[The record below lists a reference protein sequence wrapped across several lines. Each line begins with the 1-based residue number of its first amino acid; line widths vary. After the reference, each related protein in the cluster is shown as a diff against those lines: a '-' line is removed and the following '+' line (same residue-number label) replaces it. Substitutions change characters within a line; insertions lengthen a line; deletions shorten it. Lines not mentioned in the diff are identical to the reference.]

1 MDEEDEEL
9 EEDEEEDA
17 AEDEEE
23 DIVLEEIE
31 TEEEDEEEFVEED
44 NEEEE
49 TGEEEIDDEEN
60 EVDELDEENEVPEKT
75 QVIEHN
81 ELKVEPQAGIREIH
95 IDDIDDDDIEPI
107 RITSPTGQTT
117 RPQMREIPK
126 PEPIVEEKQ
135 EKVIVGEAF
144 QKERSI
150 NDTIGEHKSEPKLT
164 NSPISSLRA
173 TIGLNDRFLFIREI
187 FNNNTEKYNKVIETL
202 DTLDT
207 IQEAVEYLKAN
218 LTMQKNEASLRFV
231 ELLKRRFTK

>member
-1 MDEEDEEL
+1 L
-9 EEDEEEDA
+9 
-17 AEDEEE
+17 
-23 DIVLEEIE
+23 
-31 TEEEDEEEFVEED
+31 
-44 NEEEE
+44 EEEE
-49 TGEEEIDDEEN
+49 EPIKN
-60 EVDELDEENEVPEKT
+60 K
-75 QVIEHN
+75 VIERT

-95 IDDIDDDDIEPI
+95 IDDLDDDDIEPV
-107 RITSPTGQTT
+107 RITPQTGQQAK
-117 RPQMREIPK
+117 PQMREIPK
-126 PEPIVEEKQ
+126 PEPVAEEKH

-150 NDTIGEHKSEPKLT
+150 NDTIGENKSEPKLT
-164 NSPISSLRA
+164 NSPITSLRA